1 VEYWAEIRRTHRAD
15 GTQVQAIA
23 SLPGIVINP
32 PRAALASDGASKFV
46 RRPAGWLVASRPAED
61 LSAGRWQ
68 LMSGRATVPRP
79 PELGGEGASRDRLAG
94 QPC

>member
-46 RRPAGWLVASRPAED
+46 RRPAGWLVAVAADIR
-61 LSAGRWQ
+61 AGHGTAAAGAGWR
-68 LMSGRATVPRP
+68 GREP
-79 PELGGEGASRDRLAG
+79 
-94 QPC
+94 